1 MNSEFDYLNNYNLN
15 DYERP
20 SVTADIV
27 VFTIRSEEPESFRK
41 EPKNNLSLLLIK
53 RGQYPYKDQW
63 ALPGGFLAP
72 GETIEQCALREIEEE
87 TSVIPTSLMS
97 VGMFSEPGRDPRGWI
112 ISNAFVSIISSSQ
125 KTQRAGDDAAD
136 AQWFDVS
143 FELNENGMYM
153 LTLQHNDICLRAV
166 LREEKSR
173 FGMTSFI
180 IEDNGFIAFDHAA
193 IIARA
198 LTAMRNRAKDFE
210 MIFDFLPEKFT
221 LTELQNVQETVMNI
235 SVLSANFRRKIS
247 GLVKETDE
255 YTEGAGHRPA
265 KLYQRK

>member
-87 TSVIPTSLMS
+87 PSVIPTSLMS

-136 AQWFDVS
+136 AQWFKIT
-143 FELNENGMYM
+143 ETAGRIT
-153 LTLQHNDICLRAV
+153 LTHGETCL
-166 LREEKSR
+166 EITGEKS
-173 FGMTSFI
+173 
-180 IEDNGFIAFDHAA
+180 DLAFDHGE
-193 IIARA
+193 IIKKA
-198 LTAMRNRAKDFE
+198 L
-210 MIFDFLPEKFT
+210 
-221 LTELQNVQETVMNI
+221 
-235 SVLSANFRRKIS
+235 SV
-247 GLVKETDE
+247 
-255 YTEGAGHRPA
+255 
-265 KLYQRK
+265 